1 MADTPVL
8 ENPVLGTPDLGAP
21 VLELR
26 DLHVDYR
33 LPGGRLGRRP
43 RQVHA
48 VAGVDL
54 VVPAGSTVGIVGESG
69 CGKSTLARTI
79 VGLLRPASGQVLLAG
94 VDFAGASRAD
104 LRSMRS
110 TVQMVFQDPY
120 ASLNPWMTVRD
131 LISEAW
137 QIHDGIVPRENWDRE
152 VDRLLELVG
161 LRPNQAGLHAHQF
174 SGGQRQR
181 ICIARALAIRP
192 KVIVCDEAVS
202 ALDVSIRAQILNL
215 LRDVQQETGV
225 SYVFVSHD
233 LGVVRHVADEVAVM
247 YLGKFVEQGPVDEVF
262 GAPAHP
268 YTQALL
274 SAAPAM
280 DDAVSDRADEIIL
293 TGEVPSPLDPP
304 SGCSFR
310 TRCFKAQDICAR
322 VAPPLAVPQLAELPL
337 VERVGH
343 PVACH
348 FAEAD
353 SRFGIVG
360 GPGENSATQAT
371 QEEL

>member
-1 MADTPVL
+1 MSSLATDWVCLRQVGSKVMADVPL
-8 ENPVLGTPDLGAP
+8 
-21 VLELR
+21 LELR

-33 LPGGRLGRRP
+33 MPGTQFGQRP
-43 RQVHA
+43 RHVTA

-54 VVPAGSTVGIVGESG
+54 IVAPRTTVGIVGESG

-79 VGLLRPASGQVLLAG
+79 VGLLKPTSGQVLLNG
-94 VDFAGASRAD
+94 VDLGTASRST
-104 LRSMRS
+104 LRQVRPD
-110 TVQMVFQDPY
+110 VQMVFQDPY

-137 QIHDGIVPRENWDRE
+137 QVHDGVVPRDRWDTE

-161 LRPNQAGLHAHQF
+161 LRPNQRQLRAHQF

-181 ICIARALAIRP
+181 ICIARALAVRP
-192 KVIVCDEAVS
+192 KMIVCDEAVS

-215 LRDVQQETGV
+215 LSDVQQETGV

-247 YLGKFVEQGPVDEVF
+247 YLGRFIEQGSTDEVF

-274 SAAPAM
+274 SAAPAV
-280 DDAVSDRADEIIL
+280 DDWQRDRAEEIIL
-293 TGEVPSPLDPP
+293 SGEVPSPLDPP
-304 SGCSFR
+304 SGCGFH
-310 TRCFKAQDICAR
+310 TRCFKAQEICGI
-322 VAPPLAVPQLAELPL
+322 VEPQLLDSGI
-337 VERVGH
+337 GH
-343 PVACH
+343 GAACH
-348 FAEAD
+348 FAEVDA
-353 SRFGIVG
+353 RFGTIG
-360 GPGENSATQAT
+360 
-371 QEEL
+371 

>member
-1 MADTPVL
+1 MAET
-8 ENPVLGTPDLGAP
+8 P

-33 LPGGRLGRRP
+33 LPGGFLARRP
-43 RQVHA
+43 SRVSA

-54 VVPAGSTVGIVGESG
+54 TVPAASTVGVVGESG

-79 VGLLRPASGQVLLAG
+79 VGLLRPTSGEVLVDG
-94 VDFAGASRAD
+94 VDMANASRAA
-104 LRSMRS
+104 LRKMRS
-110 TVQMVFQDPY
+110 QVQMVFQDPY

-131 LISEAW
+131 LISEPW
-137 QIHDGIVPRENWDRE
+137 RIHPGIVPRERWDAE

-161 LRPNQAGLHAHQF
+161 LRHNQAGLRAHQF

-181 ICIARALAIRP
+181 ICIARALAVRP
-192 KVIVCDEAVS
+192 RLIVCDEAVS

-215 LRDVQQETGV
+215 LRDVQDATGV

-233 LGVVRHVADEVAVM
+233 LAVVRHVADQVAVM
-247 YLGKFVEQGPVDEVF
+247 YLGRVVEQGPVDDVF

-274 SAAPAM
+274 SAAPVIG
-280 DDAVSDRADEIIL
+280 DDPEIEEL
-293 TGEVPSPLDPP
+293 VLAGEVPSPLNPP
-304 SGCSFR
+304 SGCRFR

-322 VAPPLAVPQLAELPL
+322 VEPPLATGES
-337 VERVGH
+337 GH

-353 SRFGIVG
+353 TRYGIIG
-360 GPGENSATQAT
+360 
-371 QEEL
+371 

>member
-1 MADTPVL
+1 MA
-8 ENPVLGTPDLGAP
+8 EAP
-21 VLELR
+21 VLEMR

-33 LPGGRLGRRP
+33 LPGGLLRRGA
-43 RQVHA
+43 RTVRA

-54 VVPAGSTVGIVGESG
+54 VVPPRSTFGIVGESG

-79 VGLLRPASGQVLLAG
+79 VGLLPPTSGRVLVNGADVG
-94 VDFAGASRAD
+94 GASKTARRTMRRAA
-104 LRSMRS
+104 
-110 TVQMVFQDPY
+110 QMVFQDPY

-137 QIHDGIVPRENWDRE
+137 QVHDGIVPRGRWDAE

-161 LRPNQAGLHAHQF
+161 LRPNQRHLRAHQF

-181 ICIARALAIRP
+181 ICIARALAMRP
-192 KVIVCDEAVS
+192 QLIVCDEAVS

-215 LRDVQQETGV
+215 LRDIQDETGV
-225 SYVFVSHD
+225 SYLFVSHD

-247 YLGKFVEQGPVDEVF
+247 YLGRFVEHGTTDQVF

-274 SAAPAM
+274 SAAPAIG
-280 DDAVSDRADEIIL
+280 DWADERADEIVL

-304 SGCSFR
+304 SGCRFR
-310 TRCFKAQDICAR
+310 TRCFKAQDVCAT
-322 VAPPLAVPQLAELPL
+322 
-337 VERVGH
+337 VEPALDDSSAGH
-343 PVACH
+343 GVACH
-348 FAEAD
+348 FAEPD
-353 SRFGIVG
+353 RRFGI
-360 GPGENSATQAT
+360 A
-371 QEEL
+371 

>member
-1 MADTPVL
+1 M
-8 ENPVLGTPDLGAP
+8 PDAP

-33 LPGGRLGRRP
+33 LPGGLRSRRS
-43 RQVHA
+43 RRVSA
-48 VAGVDL
+48 VAGVSL
-54 VVPAGSTVGIVGESG
+54 TVPAGSTVGVVGESG

-79 VGLLRPASGQVLLAG
+79 VGLLRPAGGQVLVNG
-94 VDFAGASRAD
+94 VDLGSATRTE

-110 TVQMVFQDPY
+110 QVQMVFQDPY
-120 ASLNPWMTVRD
+120 ASLNPWMTVRE
-131 LISEAW
+131 LISEPW
-137 QIHDGIVPRENWDRE
+137 RIHPGIVPRDRWDVE

-161 LRPNQAGLHAHQF
+161 LRPNQAELRAHQF

-181 ICIARALAIRP
+181 ICIARALAVRP
-192 KVIVCDEAVS
+192 KLIVCDEAVS

-215 LRDVQQETGV
+215 LRDVQVQTGV

-233 LGVVRHVADEVAVM
+233 LGVVRHVADEVAIM
-247 YLGKFVEQGPVDEVF
+247 YLGRFVEQGSVEQVF
-262 GAPAHP
+262 GSPAHP

-280 DDAVSDRADEIIL
+280 GDSEVEELVLA
-293 TGEVPSPLDPP
+293 GEVPSPLDPP
-304 SGCSFR
+304 SGCRFR

-322 VAPPLAVPQLAELPL
+322 VEPPMATGTI
-337 VERVGH
+337 GH

-348 FAEAD
+348 FAQAD

-360 GPGENSATQAT
+360 
-371 QEEL
+371 

>member
-1 MADTPVL
+1 MADP
-8 ENPVLGTPDLGAP
+8 P

-33 LPGGRLGRRP
+33 LPGSLFSRRP
-43 RQVHA
+43 RRVRA

-54 VVPAGSTVGIVGESG
+54 VVPARHTVGIVGESG

-79 VGLLRPASGQVLLAG
+79 VGLLPPASGQVLLNG
-94 VDFAGASRAD
+94 VDVGTASRAT
-104 LRSMRS
+104 LRLMRPD
-110 TVQMVFQDPY
+110 VQMVFQDPY

-137 QIHDGIVPRENWDRE
+137 QVHDGIVPRNRWDAE

-161 LRPNQAGLHAHQF
+161 LRPNQRQLRAHQF

-181 ICIARALAIRP
+181 ICIARALAMRP
-192 KVIVCDEAVS
+192 KLIVCDEAVS

-215 LRDVQQETGV
+215 LRDVQDETGV

-233 LGVVRHVADEVAVM
+233 LGVVRHVADRVAVM
-247 YLGKFVEQGPVDEVF
+247 YLGRFVEKGSTEEVF

-274 SAAPAM
+274 SAAPAV
-280 DDAVSDRADEIIL
+280 DDWQHDRPDEIIL
-293 TGEVPSPLDPP
+293 AGEVPSPLDPP
-304 SGCSFR
+304 SGCRFR
-310 TRCFKAQDICAR
+310 TRCFKAQEICSR
-322 VAPPLAVPQLAELPL
+322 VEPPLVDDGI
-337 VERVGH
+337 GH

-348 FAEAD
+348 FAEVA

-360 GPGENSATQAT
+360 
-371 QEEL
+371 

>member
-1 MADTPVL
+1 MPESTPVL
-8 ENPVLGTPDLGAP
+8 RVK
-21 VLELR
+21 

-33 LPGGRLGRRP
+33 LSGGLFSRGRRV
-43 RQVHA
+43 RA

-79 VGLLRPASGQVLLAG
+79 VGLLPAASGQVLLG
-94 VDFAGASRAD
+94 DVDLATASRATRRR
-104 LRSMRS
+104 LRPD
-110 TVQMVFQDPY
+110 VQMVFQDPY

-131 LISEAW
+131 LISEPW
-137 QIHDGIVPRENWDRE
+137 QIHPGIVPRERWDAE

-161 LRPNQAGLHAHQF
+161 LRSSQRGLRPHQF

-181 ICIARALAIRP
+181 ICIARALAVRP

-215 LRDVQQETGV
+215 LRDVQAETGV

-233 LGVVRHVADEVAVM
+233 LGVVRHVADTVAVM
-247 YLGKFVEQGPVDEVF
+247 YLGRFVEQGRTDEVF

-274 SAAPAM
+274 SAAPAV
-280 DDAVSDRADEIIL
+280 DDWRHDRPEEIVL
-293 TGEVPSPLDPP
+293 GGEVPSPLAPP
-304 SGCSFR
+304 SGCRFR
-310 TRCFKAQDICAR
+310 TRCFKAQDRCAQIE
-322 VAPPLAVPQLAELPL
+322 PELTD
-337 VERVGH
+337 RAAGH
-343 PVACH
+343 QVACH

-353 SRFGIVG
+353 ARYGIVG
-360 GPGENSATQAT
+360 
-371 QEEL
+371 